1 VTRRPPFL
9 IASLVATL
17 TLIIAACSSG
27 TPAAPA
33 LTDPKEILTQSVLSL
48 KDVKTAEFVGTFTG
62 KVQAAE
68 MGGSLDLSST
78 TMAGAIDI
86 PNQKA
91 KFTLDAPSLM
101 STKVEALLVDGFA
114 YLKIDGILAGMAG
127 LESGKYVKTEVPME
141 SSKPVTDDAEVQK
154 SIDEFKAQL
163 DKLPNPPTKEADE
176 KCGDVDCYHVKIAL
190 SAEDLAK
197 LNPEAG
203 SVSGQVGDLTV
214 DLWARKDNLRPA
226 KLGLTVASPEIGTVG
241 ATLDFKYDVSVDVQA
256 PPADQVVTP
265 SP

>member
-176 KCGDVDCYHVKIAL
+176 KCGDQDCYHVQIKA
-190 SAEDLAK
+190 SAEDMAELD
-197 LNPEAG
+197 PEAAAMT
-203 SVSGQVGDLTV
+203 GDATI
-214 DLWARKDNLRPA
+214 DLWARKSDLRPA
-226 KLGLTVASPEIGTVG
+226 KITISVATPDMGTIGV
-241 ATLDFKYDVSVDVQA
+241 TLDFKYDGTVDVSA
-256 PPADQVVTP
+256 PPADQVVEQ
-265 SP
+265 